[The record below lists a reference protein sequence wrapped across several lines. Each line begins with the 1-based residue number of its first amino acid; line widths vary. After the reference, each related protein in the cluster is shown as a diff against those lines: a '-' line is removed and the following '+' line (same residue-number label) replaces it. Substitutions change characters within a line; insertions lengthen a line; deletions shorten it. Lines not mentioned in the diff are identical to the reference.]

1 MSPGVPLIACSI
13 LLGFGLTLS
22 ANASGQTSPYP
33 NSFALLASG
42 PEHSETQLATEM
54 VSLLPQENSPRA
66 RIERG
71 DAGFNAIVQ
80 LLSDPK
86 IGAAF
91 VSTDALAYAKDV
103 ELGGR
108 LEERLALIARL
119 APQEVHV
126 LAARYITKLED
137 LAGQKVA
144 VGPSGSSSAI
154 TAASLFA
161 ALKIEIKALPID
173 TTRGRDLL
181 KQGEIAALV
190 GVGGKPMPYLA
201 SMDEENLH
209 LLAVPFSE
217 ELQAVYLPTRLEHA
231 DYPGLIDSNAE
242 VPTIA
247 TGLALLAAVDKGDAA
262 RGAYKAWLEVFVENI
277 FTGIAKLKVGDHHPK
292 WREVNLA
299 ANIPGFSRAAAAEA
313 WLGLQT
319 APMAEAAAAQSEVQ
333 LTATMPPVPASA
345 SISED
350 QREALFQE
358 FIEWRRARQH

>member
-1 MSPGVPLIACSI
+1 MMSSGAPRIACSI

-22 ANASGQTSPYP
+22 SYVSAQTSPHP
-33 NSFALLASG
+33 DSFALLASG
-42 PEHSETQLATEM
+42 PEDSETQLATEM
-54 VSLLPQENSPRA
+54 VSLLPQESRPRV

-91 VSTDALAYAKDV
+91 ISTDALAYAKDV

-119 APQEVHV
+119 APQEVHI
-126 LAARYITKLED
+126 LAGRHITKIED

-161 ALKIEIKALPID
+161 ALKIEIEALPIEA
-173 TTRGRDLL
+173 TRALDLL
-181 KQGEIAALV
+181 KRNEIAALV
-190 GVGGKPMPYLA
+190 GVGGKPLPYLA

-209 LLAVPFSE
+209 LLAVPFGE
-217 ELQAVYLPTRLEHA
+217 ELQAVYLPTRLEHD
-231 DYPGLIDSNAE
+231 DYPGLIDGNAD

-247 TGLALLAAVDKGDAA
+247 TGLALLAAVDKGDTA
-262 RGAYKAWLEVFVENI
+262 RGAYKAWLEVLVGNF
-277 FTGIAKLKVGDHHPK
+277 FTGLAELRVGDHHQK
-292 WREVNLA
+292 WRDVNLA
-299 ANIPGFSRAAAAEA
+299 ASIPGLPRAGAAEA
-313 WLGLQT
+313 WLGLQSQ
-319 APMAEAAAAQSEVQ
+319 PVAEAGPAEVR
-333 LTATMPPVPASA
+333 LTATEPQVPTSA

>member
-1 MSPGVPLIACSI
+1 MGSGVPRIACSI

-22 ANASGQTSPYP
+22 GNAGAQTSPHP
-33 NSFALLASG
+33 DSFALLASG
-42 PEHSETQLATEM
+42 PEGSETQLATEM
-54 VSLLPQENSPRA
+54 VSLLPQESRPRV

-91 VSTDALAYAKDV
+91 ISTDALAYAKDV

-108 LEERLALIARL
+108 LEERVALIAQL
-119 APQEVHV
+119 APQEVHILV
-126 LAARYITKLED
+126 ARHVTKLEE

-161 ALKIEIKALPID
+161 ALKIEIEAVPID
-173 TTRGRDLL
+173 ANRAIGML
-181 KQGEIAALV
+181 KRNEIAALV
-190 GVGGKPMPYLA
+190 SVGGKPLPYLA
-201 SMDEENLH
+201 SMYEENLH

-217 ELQAVYLPTRLEHA
+217 ELQAVYFPTRLEHE
-231 DYPGLIDSNAE
+231 DYPGLIGDDA

-262 RGAYKAWLEVFVENI
+262 RGAYKAWLEVFVENL
-277 FTGIAKLKVGDHHPK
+277 FTGMAKLKVGDHHHK
-292 WREVNLA
+292 WRDVNLA
-299 ANIPGFSRAAAAEA
+299 ASIPGFPRATVAEA
-313 WLGLQT
+313 WLGLQSQ
-319 APMAEAAAAQSEVQ
+319 PMAETAATKSEVQ
-333 LTATMPPVPASA
+333 LTAAEPQAPTSA

>member
-1 MSPGVPLIACSI
+1 MSSGAPGIACWI
-13 LLGFGLTLS
+13 LLGLGLTLPG
-22 ANASGQTSPYP
+22 NASAQTPSHPDTF
-33 NSFALLASG
+33 SLLASG
-42 PEHSETQLATEM
+42 PEESETQLATEM
-54 VSLLPQENSPRA
+54 VSLLPQESRPRVS
-66 RIERG
+66 IERG

-91 VSTDALAYAKDV
+91 ISTDALAYAKDV

-108 LEERLALIARL
+108 LDERLALIARL
-119 APQEVHV
+119 APQEVHI
-126 LAARYITKLED
+126 LAGRHVTKLAD

-161 ALKIEIKALPID
+161 ALKIEIEALSID
-173 TTRGRDLL
+173 PTRAIDML
-181 KQGEIAALV
+181 KRNEIAALV
-190 GVGGKPMPYLA
+190 GVGGKPLPYLA
-201 SMDEENLH
+201 SMDEQKLH

-217 ELQAVYLPTRLEHA
+217 ELQAVYLPTRLERA
-231 DYPGLIDSNAE
+231 DYPGLIDGDA

-247 TGLALLAAVDKGDAA
+247 TGLVLLAAVDKGDTAS
-262 RGAYKAWLEVFVENI
+262 RAYKAWLEIFVADF
-277 FTGIAKLKVGDHHPK
+277 FTGMAKLKAGDHHPK
-292 WREVNLA
+292 WQDVNLA
-299 ANIPGFSRAAAAEA
+299 ASIPGLPRVGAAEA
-313 WLGLQT
+313 WLGT
-319 APMAEAAAAQSEVQ
+319 QSRPVARAGTTEVH
-333 LTATMPPVPASA
+333 LTATEPQVPSV